1 MKILNNI
8 SIRIKV
14 LVPIMTLLIVV
25 VLASGFSMLNAKNLL
40 NAGYT
45 ISNNCADSI
54 EIVQEL
60 KAKVHSIG
68 KNMYGSCQTT
78 NTITKGEFE
87 TKIAEEFKEM
97 TTLLEDY
104 QSRKLTD
111 VEIEYAGAVVKKLEK
126 YSNGVNTVLEA
137 SMHGD
142 NDAIVAAININEK
155 PAEEYI
161 LYKLDSLIEM
171 RKEAMQA
178 ALATQENAYSTAII
192 TSVFFVSISIIMGIL
207 AIIVCAK
214 GITRPMKYIA
224 DKLEKMI
231 ESIQKGEGDLS
242 MRIDHLGSDE
252 IGRIGHSVNLF
263 TETLQGIMKRITQ
276 SSVDMNEIV
285 DEVGKRVDYADGSS
299 KDISSAMVTLSDS
312 MSNVSDSVEG
322 INNSISDIGAN
333 VNDIFVKSDE
343 LLDYTVKMEESATN
357 LQRSAV
363 QNKNETSKMTEEIIA
378 KLQVAVEKSKEV
390 EKIKALTDDILEIA
404 SQTNLLALNAAI
416 EAARAGE
423 AGKGFSV
430 VASEISQLSDSSTSS
445 ATNIQNI
452 NETVISTVKQLAENA
467 SELVKFITDNILP
480 DYDKFVVA
488 GEDYSNDARH
498 INEIV
503 SNFHELSDTL
513 KNRTS
518 DVQEYIEEITN
529 SVKDSLEG
537 INNTAQNT
545 DNLAGDISNILTK
558 MVHNREVADMLSK
571 EAERFKID

>member
-14 LVPIMTLLIVV
+14 LVPIMTLLIIV

-40 NAGYT
+40 NAGYS
-45 ISNNCADSI
+45 ISTNCAGSI

-60 KAKVHSIG
+60 KSKVHSIG

-78 NTITKGEFE
+78 NTIAKGEFE
-87 TKIAEEFKEM
+87 AKIAEEF
-97 TTLLEDY
+97 TQITALLEDY
-104 QSRKLTD
+104 QTRKLTD
-111 VEIEYAGAVVKKLEK
+111 LEIEYAGAIAKKLDK

-137 SMHGD
+137 SMHDD
-142 NDAIVAAININEK
+142 NDAMVVAINVNQK
-155 PAEEYI
+155 PAEDYI

-171 RKEAMQA
+171 RNEAMNA
-178 ALATQENAYSTAII
+178 ALKTQEKAYSTAII
-192 TSVFFVSISIIMGIL
+192 TSVVFVSVSIIMGIL

-231 ESIQKGEGDLS
+231 ESIQNGQGDLS
-242 MRIDHLGSDE
+242 MRINHLGSDE

-263 TETLQGIMKRITQ
+263 TETLQGIMQRITQ

-285 DEVGKRVDYADGSS
+285 DEVGKRVDFADGSS
-299 KDISSAMVTLSDS
+299 RDISSAMVTLSSS

-322 INNSISDIGAN
+322 INTSISDIGAN
-333 VNDIFVKSDE
+333 VNDISVKSDE
-343 LLDYTVKMEESATN
+343 LLDYTVKMEESASN
-357 LQRSAV
+357 LQKSAV
-363 QNKNETSKMTEEIIA
+363 QNKIETSKMTEQIIA

-452 NETVISTVKQLAENA
+452 NETVITTVKQLADNA
-467 SELVKFITDNILP
+467 SELVRFIKENILP
-480 DYDKFVVA
+480 DYDNFVEA
-488 GEDYSNDARH
+488 GENYSNDAKH

-503 SNFHELSDTL
+503 SNFHEMSDML
-513 KNRTS
+513 KNRTT
-518 DVQEYIEEITN
+518 DVQNYIEEITN

-537 INNTAQNT
+537 INNTAEST
-545 DNLAGDISNILTK
+545 DNLAGDISNISTK

-571 EAERFKID
+571 EAERFIIN